1 MCPLQILFFHNFI
14 IKKKGYENVKNWK
27 ITWYGGN
34 PYFFAFFFRLVGHM
48 VCEVGLV
55 CLNPL

>member
-1 MCPLQILFFHNFI
+1 MSRIEKLHGMVVIPIFLLFFS
-14 IKKKGYENVKNWK
+14 
-27 ITWYGGN
+27 
-34 PYFFAFFFRLVGHM
+34 RLVGHM